1 MIISGDTNG
10 SLRATPSATLS
21 EMKKVINIR
30 RVSSFRTKE
39 EGGGS
44 GASGLGR
51 GGVRGSKSRG
61 SSPVNINSGEA
72 SPANSSPL
80 PTLPSLPSSPL
91 TRGCS
96 SGRETPCDVE
106 EQAGA
111 RGPGRINTLW
121 GNCIKNYSRMCIPDL
136 DVLVDYPID
145 YKYPVFSKDQQG
157 EVVTSGFF
165 PADPSALHSNPL
177 LSFR

>member
-1 MIISGDTNG
+1 M
-10 SLRATPSATLS
+10 
-21 EMKKVINIR
+21 INIR

-39 EGGGS
+39 EGAGGRAS
-44 GASGLGR
+44 SGLGR

-61 SSPVNINSGEA
+61 SSPVNIPSCEG
-72 SPANSSPL
+72 SPASSSPL
-80 PTLPSLPSSPL
+80 TTLPSLPSLASSPL
-91 TRGCS
+91 ARACS
-96 SGRETPCDVE
+96 SGRDTPCEVE
-106 EQAGA
+106 DQVGA
-111 RGPGRINTLW
+111 RGQARINTLW

-157 EVVTSGFF
+157 EVITSGFF
-165 PADPSALHSNPL
+165 PADPAALHSNPL